1 MCVFVCFF
9 FDRSGDHRDLHVLSH
24 SFPTRLF
31 SDLFRVRFGDV
42 ELVSKLVEGKF
53 PDFTRVIP
61 TTYTRHFSI
70 DRETLQGSLQRAAIL
85 TTDKL
90 KGVRVQLAENLLK
103 ITSSNTE
110 QEEAQEEV
118 EIDYSHEQL
127 DVGFRSEE
135 RRGGTEWV
143 STCRSRWAQSH

>member
-1 MCVFVCFF
+1 
-9 FDRSGDHRDLHVLSH
+9 
-24 SFPTRLF
+24 
-31 SDLFRVRFGDV
+31 
-42 ELVSKLVEGKF
+42 SKLVEGKF

-118 EIDYSHEQL
+118 EIDYSHEPL
-127 DVGFRSEE
+127 DVGFNVHYLLDVLGNVKSETVQWSVQPDVNASILITLPGDDQFKYVVMPM
-135 RRGGTEWV
+135 RI
-143 STCRSRWAQSH
+143 